1 MGTRRKC
8 THFVDLFDL
17 FLAQLEFNSP
27 EVFGVSLRKAQPSAI
42 ALPNSFASIVAN
54 PWRG

>member
-1 MGTRRKC
+1 MATRREC

-17 FLAQLEFNSP
+17 FFAQLEFNSP
-27 EVFGVSLRKAQPSAI
+27 EVFGVSLLKAQPSGI
-42 ALPNSFASIVAN
+42 SLPNSFASIVAN